1 MIAVLLLA
9 LLILALIVWRA
20 MDKAKDT
27 DVTGIVR
34 VALAAIVT
42 LVLSYAALRVVP
54 PEAVP
59 DLLHTALTAARR
71 TP

>member
-9 LLILALIVWRA
+9 LLILALVVWRA
-20 MDKAKDT
+20 MDKARDT

-42 LVLSYAALRVVP
+42 LVLSYVALSVVP

-59 DLLHTALTAARR
+59 DLLHSAVTALRTA
-71 TP
+71 

>member
-9 LLILALIVWRA
+9 LLILALVVWRA
-20 MDKAKDT
+20 MDKARDT

-42 LVLSYAALRVVP
+42 LVLSYVALRVVP

-59 DLLHTALTAARR
+59 DLLHGAFTALRAA
-71 TP
+71 

>member
-9 LLILALIVWRA
+9 LLILALVVWRA
-20 MDKAKDT
+20 LDKARDT

-42 LVLSYAALRVVP
+42 LVLSYVALRVVP

-59 DLLHTALTAARR
+59 DLLYSAVTALRTA
-71 TP
+71 